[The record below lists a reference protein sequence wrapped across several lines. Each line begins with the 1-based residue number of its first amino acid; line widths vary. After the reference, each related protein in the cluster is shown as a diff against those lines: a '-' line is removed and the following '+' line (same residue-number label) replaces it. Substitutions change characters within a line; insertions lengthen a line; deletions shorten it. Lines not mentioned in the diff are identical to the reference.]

1 LRVVRA
7 AFRKRR
13 AEKEL
18 APFFQAD
25 RKTEERL
32 MTTDYRYFLT
42 YSGVRLPLKLMQ
54 PLEPNELDNRN
65 TYFRASYDPEGRIT
79 AIEKL
84 VYGEVELAHVY
95 AYRNDGT
102 LAHARVTIGDE
113 ETEVAFDES
122 GAPIRG

>member
-84 VYGEVELAHVY
+84 VYGEVELSHVY
-95 AYRNDGT
+95 A
-102 LAHARVTIGDE
+102 LSE
-113 ETEVAFDES
+113 
-122 GAPIRG
+122 